1 MLYHKPLKT
10 DLNRVRITVVGD
22 RLTYAEDAGSS
33 AVNLLET
40 KVLINSTISDAE
52 KGAEFMTANIIDY
65 FLATPR
71 SQLEYMKDQYQHIP
85 EDMQSIY
92 NLYTKVTAKNY
103 IYIRIKKGVYGF
115 KQAAILAYGNLK
127 RSLLPFVYAPVI
139 GTVGVWKHDT
149 CLTTFYI
156 CVDIK
161 YHT

>member
-1 MLYHKPLKT
+1 MLYHRPLKT

-40 KVLINSTISDAE
+40 KVLINSTILDAE

-85 EDMQSIY
+85 EDM
-92 NLYTKVTAKNY
+92 
-103 IYIRIKKGVYGF
+103 
-115 KQAAILAYGNLK
+115 
-127 RSLLPFVYAPVI
+127 
-139 GTVGVWKHDT
+139 
-149 CLTTFYI
+149 
-156 CVDIK
+156 
-161 YHT
+161 